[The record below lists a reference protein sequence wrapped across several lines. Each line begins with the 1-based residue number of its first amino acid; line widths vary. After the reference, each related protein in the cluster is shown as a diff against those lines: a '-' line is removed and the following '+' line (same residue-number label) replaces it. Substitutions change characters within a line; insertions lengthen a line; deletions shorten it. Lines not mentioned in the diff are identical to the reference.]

1 MSVAINTELKLF
13 VCLACK
19 SSYPSK
25 AMYKHL
31 NKIHKVQKKTINED
45 SKRTIDS
52 LCIQYDVAENEY
64 PDYAADRVYTAFEG
78 LAVTE
83 YAACPECY
91 STAGEKWMKQHMAA
105 EHPGVQ
111 IPTKFAPCLGQI
123 LNKGAAPTILRVVE
137 PQAPRTPSP
146 DAELLDV
153 FASFHQSQA
162 LATLVTAP
170 DGRFISPFLSRT
182 KWHAHIQGYDAEE
195 LCRLVSMPKD
205 EYEDVVAAIRSYF
218 AAANDLLDGDNTPEL
233 VRQKLRVRVRVRVRV
248 VGVLNHYPKAER
260 SDV

>member
-1 MSVAINTELKLF
+1 VQLVTNQALSSMSVAINTELKLF

-31 NKIHKVQKKTINED
+31 NKIHKVQKKKINED
-45 SKRTIDS
+45 TKRTIDS
-52 LCIQYDVAENEY
+52 LCIQYDVAEDQY
-64 PDYAADRVYTAFEG
+64 PDYAADQVYTPFEG

-91 STAGEKWMKQHMAA
+91 YTAGEKWMKQHMAT

-111 IPTKFAPCLGQI
+111 IPTKFVPCLGQI

-146 DAELLDV
+146 NAGLLDA
-153 FASFHQSQA
+153 FTAFHQTQA
-162 LATLVTAP
+162 LARQTTAP
-170 DGRFISPFLSRT
+170 NARFISPFLTRT
-182 KWHAHIQGYDAEE
+182 KWHDHIQGYDTEE

-205 EYEDVVAAIRSYF
+205 KYEDVVAAIRSYF
-218 AAANDLLDGDNTPEL
+218 ADAKDLLEG
-233 VRQKLRVRVRVRVRV
+233 
-248 VGVLNHYPKAER
+248 
-260 SDV
+260 